1 MPEMDSVNNP
11 QGSHEKTLAEAAA
24 WVVKS
29 GAAGFGQKERI
40 ELDHWRAQS
49 PDHDA
54 AYRDALATWERALL
68 LSAAD
73 LADDDAPRPSSDEM
87 RAEGFDIVIAGGAMR
102 RPPLWRGLAAA
113 LALFLLVGA
122 FVYAYDPL
130 VALRADHATA
140 TGEIERIRMSDG
152 SEIVLNTRSAVQV
165 GFQDDMRIVALL
177 KGEAMFSV
185 APDANR
191 PFTVRANNVEVR
203 ALGTQF
209 VVREQGGGAK
219 VTALEHHVEVAVAA
233 KDGPP
238 PKKVVL
244 TPVQSVRVSDAGTV
258 SAVTQE
264 NPADVAAWSRG
275 RLVFRKRPLGDVLDE
290 IDRYTGGRTIVM
302 NDALAQ
308 QSVSG
313 VFFLDQLDAA
323 RRRVADEL
331 QAEHLQVLPGVV
343 VLY

>member
-1 MPEMDSVNNP
+1 MHGWFRKPEMDSVNNP

-24 WVVKS
+24 W
-29 GAAGFGQKERI
+29 G
-40 ELDHWRAQS
+40 AQS

-54 AYRDALATWERALL
+54 AFQDALATWERALL
-68 LSAAD
+68 LGAKD
-73 LADDDAPRPSSDEM
+73 LANDDAPRPSSDEM
-87 RAEGFDIVIAGGAMR
+87 RTEGFDIVIAGGAMR
-102 RPPLWRGLAAA
+102 RPPLRRGLAAA

-140 TGEIERIRMSDG
+140 TGEVERIRLSDG

-165 GFQDDMRIVALL
+165 GFRDDMRIIALL

-191 PFTVRANNVEVR
+191 PFTVRTDNIEVR
-203 ALGTQF
+203 ALGTRF

-219 VTALEHHVEVAVAA
+219 VTALEHRVEVAVAA
-233 KDGPP
+233 KDGPAP
-238 PKKVVL
+238 EKVVL
-244 TPVQSVRVSDAGTV
+244 TPVQSVRISDVGTV

-264 NPADVAAWSRG
+264 NPTHVAAWSRG

-302 NDALAQ
+302 NDALGR

-323 RRRVADEL
+323 RRRIADEL
-331 QAEHLQVLPGVV
+331 QAEHLQVMPGVI